1 MQSSRRYSVH
11 PNGNKSAVNYVTV
24 LVRGVREPGSGA
36 DNPVARLT
44 FGDSAT
50 DQFGGQEARQ
60 FLCLLLSP

>member
-1 MQSSRRYSVH
+1 
-11 PNGNKSAVNYVTV
+11 VNYVTV